1 MRFDMGVD
9 EMPGKAYL
17 SRIMLRRILA
27 VFALVTGLTAVGS
40 PAEARMIAVMSQSVV
55 EGAQAQS
62 PNPSAAC
69 EIAPPKANLR
79 SRAAPQT
86 NCRPR
91 PPVIIVIP
99 TIQLGP
105 DRARE

>member
-1 MRFDMGVD
+1 
-9 EMPGKAYL
+9 MPGKAYL
-17 SRIMLRRILA
+17 SRVMLRRILA

-55 EGAQAQS
+55 EGAQAQAS
-62 PNPSAAC
+62 SPSAAC
-69 EIAPPKANLR
+69 ETAAPRPNLR
-79 SRAAPQT
+79 SRAVTQT

-91 PPVIIVIP
+91 PPIVVVIP